1 MSSSS
6 INAPNL
12 DTSSAPMDHAYG
24 SGGGSII
31 ASMMAR
37 GIAVSRYTLH
47 GTIRPWTGHGNGR
60 RHHDPDSFGTNDVRI
75 SPCA

>member
-47 GTIRPWTGHGNGR
+47 GTIRPFGQDTGTADDTMIRTVSGQ
-60 RHHDPDSFGTNDVRI
+60 TM
-75 SPCA
+75 CE